1 MPATGRCSMRQEYCP
16 FRYTPCITR
25 SCRLRSVF
33 GIIFRCPQLLPE
45 PVRIARARQL
55 AARDEAG
62 LGEMAER
69 LSAAADRLETAI
81 DTLIAG

>member
-1 MPATGRCSMRQEYCP
+1 MEYMGQPLNLGDDAVRRALDPASCVEARQLTGGPAPAR
-16 FRYTPCITR
+16 
-25 SCRLRSVF
+25 
-33 GIIFRCPQLLPE
+33 
-45 PVRIARARQL
+45 VREDIARARQL